1 MDRRSDGFVTLP
13 GGIGTL
19 EELLEI
25 WVARSLRMHD
35 KPVVVLDP
43 WGDLEPL
50 AELVAGLVRAGF
62 VRDSAAA
69 QLVWTKSVD
78 EALAAVERGWAE
90 AGIVDVAEPT
100 AAEFLE
106 AEP

>member
-1 MDRRSDGFVTLP
+1 MRAGVFLCEC
-13 GGIGTL
+13 GGNISGV
-19 EELLEI
+19 I
-25 WVARSLRMHD
+25 
-35 KPVVVLDP
+35 
-43 WGDLEPL
+43 DLEPL